1 MFERN
6 LPKLRSVYEGVRKTG
21 FRRREMNSKGEV
33 LAPMVHAAQNRCFG
47 CGPANQTGLKLEFML
62 AQDGSVVCL
71 TTVPKHFD
79 GHPGYLH
86 GGIIATLL
94 DEAMSKAVRARG
106 LTAMTGR
113 LEIDYRRP
121 VPSGAQLRMEGRIVR
136 SEGRKHWTEARI
148 LNAKDTALAQA
159 KGIFIEVRAR

>member
-1 MFERN
+1 MTGKIEN
-6 LPKLRSVYEGVRKTG
+6 LK
-21 FRRREMNSKGEV
+21 
-33 LAPMVHAAQNRCFG
+33 PMVHAAQNQCFG
-47 CGPANQTGLKLEFML
+47 CGSANPTGLQLEFL
-62 AQDGSVVCL
+62 IAEEGSSVCL
-71 TTVPKHFD
+71 TAVPDRFD

-113 LEIDYRRP
+113 IEIDYLRP

-148 LNAKDTALAQA
+148 LNARGTALALA
-159 KGIFIEVRAR
+159 TGIFIEVRAR